1 MFFKLEKSP
10 AMTPIKFTPAEK
22 SLLIDKLQRY
32 FATELEQDL
41 AQFDADFL
49 LDFFTKEL
57 GAVYY
62 NRGLY
67 DAQALMSEKLELISE
82 QIVELE
88 LPIN

>member
-1 MFFKLEKSP
+1 MS
-10 AMTPIKFTPAEK
+10 PIKFTNAEK
-22 SLLIDKLQRY
+22 TLLIDKLQHY
-32 FATELEQDL
+32 FSRELDQEL
-41 AQFDADFL
+41 GQFDADFL

-67 DAQALMSEKLELISE
+67 DAQRLMSEKIELISE

-88 LPIN
+88 LPTS

>member
-1 MFFKLEKSP
+1 MS
-10 AMTPIKFTPAEK
+10 AIKFTNTEK
-22 SLLIDKLQRY
+22 ALLIDKLQNY
-32 FATELEQDL
+32 FERELDQEL
-41 AQFDADFL
+41 GQFDADFL

-67 DAQALMSEKLELISE
+67 DAQALMSAKIELIAE

-88 LPIN
+88 MAVS

>member
-1 MFFKLEKSP
+1 MS
-10 AMTPIKFTPAEK
+10 AIKFTNTEK
-22 SLLIDKLQRY
+22 TLLVDKLQRY
-32 FATELEQDL
+32 FERELDQEL

-67 DAQALMSEKLELISE
+67 DAQALMSAKIELIAE

-88 LPIN
+88 LPVS